1 MAPAA
6 GGAGGPEV
14 QNGGGRA
21 DNSPMEDQRPTRV
34 TPPALPVEM
43 RKDAFGGILDC
54 DEASLEVLGWERQ
67 DLIGARSL
75 DYIHPDDHDEAITR
89 WMSMLEEPGRSFA
102 SRYRHLHVSGDWLDV
117 EITNVNTLETLGS
130 VSSSLVVLGWA
141 TEEGDHVVPDGSSEL
156 RALHKIRSGER
167 LLRRLAEWLP
177 TGVVYVD
184 AGGTVT
190 YANSQAR
197 SLLSVDEG
205 CPADLLFATLDES
218 GATEAGRSLVR
229 ILGTDADALVTAT
242 SKDPGLGTR
251 FLQIALRGL
260 ADGPDG
266 PAGLVV
272 SVEDATDRI
281 RARAELERRAS
292 TDPLTGCLN
301 RGAFIDE
308 LRGVDRRGERFVLA
322 FVDVDRLKSQNDTL
336 GHAGGDVLL
345 IEMADHLR
353 NALRPGDVVGR
364 MGGDEFV
371 AICRGIDNHEGALAI
386 TQRIAASMTWVF
398 DAGSLTFPVSA
409 SVGAT
414 LVEPNTGIA
423 QALARADH
431 AMYAAKRSRSEAGV
445 LWDDSLPSV
454 GHGRVADDLALW
466 DIASSRGG

>member
-1 MAPAA
+1 M
-6 GGAGGPEV
+6 
-14 QNGGGRA
+14 
-21 DNSPMEDQRPTRV
+21 
-34 TPPALPVEM
+34 
-43 RKDAFGGILDC
+43 
-54 DEASLEVLGWERQ
+54 LGWDRAH
-67 DLIGARSL
+67 LVGSRSL
-75 DYIHPDDHDEAITR
+75 DFIHPDDHDDAISR
-89 WMSMLEEPGRSFA
+89 WMSMLEEPGRDFV
-102 SRYRHLHVSGDWLDV
+102 SRYRHLHVSGAWLDV
-117 EITNVNTLETLGS
+117 EITNANTLDTLGS
-130 VSSSLVVLGWA
+130 VTSSLVALGWA
-141 TEEGDHVVPDGSSEL
+141 AEVGDHVVPGGSSEL

-184 AGGTVT
+184 AAGTVT
-190 YANSQAR
+190 YANAQAR
-197 SLLSVDEG
+197 SLLGVDEG
-205 CPADLLFATLDES
+205 CSSDLLFATLDES
-218 GATEAGRSLVR
+218 GATEAGRSLRR

-242 SKDPGLGTR
+242 GKDPTLGTR

-272 SVEDATDRI
+272 SVEDATERI

-301 RGAFIDE
+301 RGAFIEE

-371 AICRGIDNHEGALAI
+371 AICRGIDSREGAQAI

-423 QALARADH
+423 LALARADH

-445 LWDDSLPSV
+445 LWDESLPSV
-454 GHGRVADDLALW
+454 GHGRIADDLALW
-466 DIASSRGG
+466 DIASSPGA

>member
-1 MAPAA
+1 MSD
-6 GGAGGPEV
+6 GG
-14 QNGGGRA
+14 A
-21 DNSPMEDQRPTRV
+21 DNSRMEEGRPSRD
-34 TPPALPVEM
+34 TPPGIPVLM
-43 RKDAFGGILDC
+43 QKDAFGGILGC
-54 DEASLEVLGWERQ
+54 DETCLPVLGWEREH
-67 DLIGARSL
+67 LVGARSL
-75 DYIHPDDHDEAITR
+75 DYIHPDDHDDAIAR
-89 WMSMLEEPGRSFA
+89 WMSMLEEPGHELV
-102 SRYRHLHVSGDWLDV
+102 SRYRHLHVSGAWLDV
-117 EITNVNTLETLGS
+117 EITNVNTLDTLGS
-130 VSSSLVVLGWA
+130 VTSSLVALGWSVEIGA
-141 TEEGDHVVPDGSSEL
+141 HVVPGGSSEL

-184 AGGTVT
+184 GGGTVT

-197 SLLSVDEG
+197 SLLGVDDG

-218 GATEAGRSLVR
+218 GAVEAGRSLGR

-242 SKDPGLGTR
+242 SKDPALGTR

-272 SVEDATDRI
+272 SVEDATERI

-308 LRGVDRRGERFVLA
+308 LGGVHRRGERFVLA

-371 AICRGIDNHEGALAI
+371 AICRGIDNQEGALAI

-414 LVEPNTGIA
+414 LVDPTTGIA

-431 AMYAAKRSRSEAGV
+431 AMYAAKRSRSEGGV
-445 LWDDSLPSV
+445 LWDESLPPV
-454 GHGRVADDLALW
+454 TDNRVADDLALW
-466 DIASSRGG
+466 DIAASRGN

>member
-1 MAPAA
+1 MA
-6 GGAGGPEV
+6 
-14 QNGGGRA
+14 
-21 DNSPMEDQRPTRV
+21 
-34 TPPALPVEM
+34 
-43 RKDAFGGILDC
+43 
-54 DEASLEVLGWERQ
+54 
-67 DLIGARSL
+67 
-75 DYIHPDDHDEAITR
+75 
-89 WMSMLEEPGRSFA
+89 
-102 SRYRHLHVSGDWLDV
+102 
-117 EITNVNTLETLGS
+117 
-130 VSSSLVVLGWA
+130 LGWA
-141 TEEGDHVVPDGSSEL
+141 AEVGDHVVPGGSSEL

-184 AGGTVT
+184 AAGTVT
-190 YANSQAR
+190 MPTPRPGAAR
-197 SLLSVDEG
+197 RRRGLLVR
-205 CPADLLFATLDES
+205 LLFATLDES
-218 GATEAGRSLVR
+218 GATEAGRSLRR

-242 SKDPGLGTR
+242 GKDPTLGTR

-272 SVEDATDRI
+272 SVEDATERI

-301 RGAFIDE
+301 RGAFIEE

-371 AICRGIDNHEGALAI
+371 AISRGIDSREGAQAI

-423 QALARADH
+423 LGPRPGRPCHVRRQAQPLGGR
-431 AMYAAKRSRSEAGV
+431 RPV
-445 LWDDSLPSV
+445 
-454 GHGRVADDLALW
+454 GRVVAV
-466 DIASSRGG
+466 RRPRPHRR